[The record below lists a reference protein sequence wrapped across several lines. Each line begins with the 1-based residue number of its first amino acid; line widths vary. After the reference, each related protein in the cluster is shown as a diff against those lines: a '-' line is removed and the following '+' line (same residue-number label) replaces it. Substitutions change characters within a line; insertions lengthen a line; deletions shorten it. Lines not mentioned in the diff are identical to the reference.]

1 MVKCNQS
8 GKYYKTSFDMLST
21 DDGKSLTETDL
32 EPNAQLLMDHNAK
45 SYPVTVDRIENK
57 DSNGEGKLIP

>member
-1 MVKCNQS
+1 MEN
-8 GKYYKTSFDMLST
+8 SFDMLST

-32 EPNAQLLMDHNAK
+32 EPNAQLLMDHNSK

-57 DSNGEGKLIP
+57 DSNEEGLFL